1 MTNYLAQKNAL
12 PLRLNAVNINYST
25 ITGSSIVFTSSI
37 RGSTINNN
45 IIITQF
51 INYSTIT
58 GSTINAGS
66 LTANGLSFSTLTG
79 STLNTSTITMTN
91 ATGLGS
97 TFAITNGTS
106 AVTHSATPQYQ
117 LDISETTRATTV
129 EYSDGSDAVTAA
141 PPLDYSQFGQIWT
154 PVNQL
159 PAATWTAVAVSA
171 SGQYQTVGSNGS
183 GLYYSS
189 NYGQTWTFASMS
201 GYIVDLKISAS
212 GQYQIAAISGGGIN
226 YSSNYGQTWT
236 ASSAPNLN
244 WQSLCISASGQ
255 YGSAGAITLGNA
267 NTFSY
272 VTSNYGQ
279 TWTASS
285 FTGFNFAMACSASGQ
300 YQVSGQG
307 NNGGIPGIFFSSN
320 YGRNFTISNNTTS
333 QAAWFAAMSATGQ
346 YVVVTTNSVSNV
358 SMFVSNNYGRTFINI
373 TLGFM
378 SYGATMSAS
387 GQYQMVTAYTA
398 GNGYGT
404 GIYYS
409 ANYGQTWTLSPSTAS
424 LGGMIKVATSANGQ
438 YSLACPVAA
447 GSVYQSITPFANT
460 MASTNLLT
468 QTLQPTA
475 LTFSDGSALTSASD
489 PLDYSTFAINW
500 TQSGSISTTWFACAM
515 SANGQYQIAGQS
527 SGYTANSG
535 TIYYSSNYGQTW
547 TAVTNS
553 PSNSWGSVTMSASG
567 QYAIICVGNN
577 SVEVP
582 GPVYISS
589 TYGQTWSITTL
600 SVCGNTAISASGQYM
615 AVANQSNGVSG
626 SSANGTYVS
635 SNYGQSWTRTYS
647 AQKTYRV
654 TMSATGQYQF
664 TTSFVPLGNFYSYDY
679 GQTWTSMTAL
689 TAFNAN
695 IQAITCSASGQ
706 YVSATNG
713 ATFYY
718 SSNYGK
724 TWASGTSGSS
734 YNGIAIS
741 SSGQYQVASG
751 WGNNLIYYSRNYG
764 QTWTTQSVPANITT
778 VAMSANG
785 QYITG
790 TCGYNQTVTAGGA
803 GFIYTSITRFP
814 PLSLNNIPQP
824 NALSSATNPGYTTLP
839 GGIIM
844 QFGNGSFT
852 PTIANGVPGTQFFV
866 YFPKPFTTAC
876 YGVQVSLGDLGA
888 GTGAGTPYMQMF
900 PSASF
905 TNTYFAFAVKGVQGQ
920 GTYTTNTT
928 TYNYIAYGK

>member
-1 MTNYLAQKNAL
+1 MTNYLAQKNAI

-25 ITGSSIVFTSSI
+25 IIGSSIVFTSSI

-45 IIITQF
+45 IIVTQF

-129 EYSDGSDAVTAA
+129 EYSDGSDTVTAA

-159 PAATWTAVAVSA
+159 PRATWTAVAISA

-183 GLYYSS
+183 GIYYSS

-201 GYIVDLKISAS
+201 GYIIDVKISAS

-236 ASSAPNLN
+236 ASSSAPNLN
-244 WQSLCISASGQ
+244 WRSVCISASGQ

-346 YVVVTTNSVSNV
+346 YVVVTTNPVSNI

-387 GQYQMVTAYTA
+387 GQYQMVTAYSS

-424 LGGMIKVATSANGQ
+424 LGGMLQVATSANGQ

-460 MASTNLLT
+460 MASINLLT

-489 PLDYSTFAINW
+489 PLDYSTFGINW
-500 TQSGSISTTWFACAM
+500 TQSGSTSQTWNAPAM
-515 SANGQYQIAGQS
+515 SASGQYQIACIFNGLP
-527 SGYTANSG
+527 
-535 TIYYSSNYGQTW
+535 YYSSNYGQTW
-547 TAVTNS
+547 TVATGA
-553 PSNSWGSVTMSASG
+553 PSDQWGCASMSASG
-567 QYAIICVGNN
+567 QYALIIRTSNN
-577 SVEVP
+577 FP
-582 GPVYISS
+582 AATTVYISS
-589 TYGQTWSITTL
+589 NYGQTWSATTV
-600 SVCGNTAISASGQYM
+600 SGAGSCCVSASGQYM
-615 AVANQSNGVSG
+615 AICNNNSNGGIS
-626 SSANGTYVS
+626 VS
-635 SNYGQSWTRTYS
+635 SNYGQTWTATLTNTLVYLM
-647 AQKTYRV
+647 
-654 TMSATGQYQF
+654 TMSATGQYMYGIQYGGTYLYF
-664 TTSFVPLGNFYSYDY
+664 ISRNY
-679 GQTWTSMTAL
+679 GQTWLSYSLPASTYLPQSIA
-689 TAFNAN
+689 
-695 IQAITCSASGQ
+695 CSASGQ
-706 YVSATNG
+706 YVVMGGGSSGSNG
-713 ATFYY
+713 GFQY
-718 SSNYGK
+718 SSNYGI
-724 TWASGTSGSS
+724 TFTQSASYANSVVGYGMAMSQ
-734 YNGIAIS
+734 
-741 SSGQYQVASG
+741 SGQYIIALVLNTLA
-751 WGNNLIYYSRNYG
+751 YYSTNYG
-764 QTWTTQSVPANITT
+764 ITWNAATISGSTNLYRCAI
-778 VAMSANG
+778 SANG
-785 QYITG
+785 QYLLASNIG
-790 TCGYNQTVTAGGA
+790 SGI
-803 GFIYTSITRFP
+803 IYTSITRFP

-888 GTGAGTPYMQMF
+888 GTNYMQMF